1 MTDDWLD
8 RFPQLRA
15 LGEGPLSLLKQSAHE
30 VVLAPG
36 TIAFA
41 SGQGCE
47 SFLLLTAGSV
57 RVQLTGEGGRE
68 ILLYRV
74 TPGETCVLTTSALLA
89 NENYMAE
96 GIAETPVRAL
106 AIPAATFRRLI
117 ADSAAFREFVFS
129 TFGERITALMQVIQ
143 DVAFG
148 QIAPRLAAALIA
160 RSAGGN
166 EIVLTHQELAVE
178 LGTAREVVSRQLK
191 GFEQRGWVGLGRSRI
206 VIADRDSLEILAGP
220 QETRTIL

>member
-1 MTDDWLD
+1 MTEDWLNC
-8 RFPQLRA
+8 FPQLRA
-15 LGEGPLSLLKQSAHE
+15 LDEGPLSLLKQSMRE

-36 TIAFA
+36 AVAFA
-41 SGQGCE
+41 SGQDCE
-47 SFLLLTAGSV
+47 VFLLLTAGSV

-96 GIAETPVRAL
+96 GIAETPVRAV
-106 AIPAATFRRLI
+106 AIPAVTFRQLI
-117 ADSAAFREFVFS
+117 ASSAPFREFAFS
-129 TFGERITALMQVIQ
+129 TFGERITALMQIIQ

-148 QIAPRLAAALIA
+148 HIGPRLAAALIA
-160 RSAGGN
+160 RSAGGG
-166 EIVLTHQELAVE
+166 EIVLTHRELAVE

-191 GFEQRGWVGLGRSRI
+191 GFEQRGWVGLGRGRI
-206 VIADRDSLEILAGP
+206 TIADRNALENLARAGP
-220 QETRTIL
+220 G